1 MGMTRSLYNKVGG
14 FGSLRH
20 GQDIELSHRIYK
32 SGANV
37 LHIPEAI
44 VYHRR
49 RTTLS
54 KFFKQVFNWGVA
66 RVNLGK
72 KNRAMLEPLH
82 FAPSIVTVIAFV
94 ITYYFFRDPIR
105 NGPLFELG
113 LGFLMFVSG
122 VGCWYL
128 KDIRGF
134 FLLLLV
140 IPVQIFGYGLGFIL
154 AFIYRFIFRKG
165 EWSGFTKRYY

>member
-20 GQDIELSHRIYK
+20 GQDIELSHRIYN

-72 KNRAMLEPLH
+72 KNRVMLEPLH
-82 FAPSIVTVIAFV
+82 FVPSIVTIIAFL
-94 ITYYFFRDPIR
+94 ITYYFLVDPVR
-105 NGPLFELG
+105 NGPFFELG
-113 LGFLMFVSG
+113 LGFLMFISG
-122 VGCWYL
+122 VGSWYL

-134 FLLLLV
+134 FLLLIV
-140 IPVQIFGYGLGFIL
+140 IPVQIFGYGLGFIF
-154 AFIYRFIFRKG
+154 AFIHRFVFRG
-165 EWSGFTKRYY
+165 AEWYGFTKRYY

>member
-1 MGMTRSLYNKVGG
+1 
-14 FGSLRH
+14 
-20 GQDIELSHRIYK
+20 
-32 SGANV
+32 
-37 LHIPEAI
+37 
-44 VYHRR
+44 
-49 RTTLS
+49 
-54 KFFKQVFNWGVA
+54 
-66 RVNLGK
+66 
-72 KNRAMLEPLH
+72 MLEPLH

-154 AFIYRFIFRKG
+154 TFIYRFIFRKG